1 METKSVLIIDGDAA
15 SRAFLEMTFRKSG
28 LVVLQTGLGREGL
41 IFAWRDRPDLI
52 VVDPNLPDLP
62 GETLITKI
70 RQDARTRQTPCIA
83 LSSDPN
89 PARMAACLSAGFNEY
104 VVKSGQAVPIL
115 LEAINRLLSG
125 KPVAGV
131 SRQGGMLFV
140 FLSAKGGTGTSSL
153 CANVATNIAK
163 NEPESKVAV
172 ADLVLPI
179 GSIAQIVGY
188 QGEMDLFSV
197 TELPPEQVTEAFL
210 LENLP
215 EPPLWNFRLLA
226 GSPDPEKGSLLQ
238 AKRVPELVSKLQQAF
253 DYVLVDLGRSLSRI
267 SLPIIQQADV
277 ITLVVSTDLST
288 VTLTQ
293 KVLEYLKS
301 QGIKPE
307 RLYTILNRAVGLE
320 GLTKPDA
327 EKILGVE
334 IQLTLPYMGSNFTL
348 ANNQCQPIAHKFP
361 SDTVTLSLKQI
372 ATDMAAQA
380 RRLRSS
386 A

>member
-1 METKSVLIIDGDAA
+1 MANKSVLIIDGDAA

-28 LVVLQTGLGREGL
+28 LTVLQTGLGREGL

-52 VVDPNLPDLP
+52 VADPNLPDLP
-62 GETLITKI
+62 GETLVAKI
-70 RQDARTRQTPCIA
+70 RQDARTSQTPCIA

-89 PARMAACLSAGFNEY
+89 PERKAACLSAGFNEY
-104 VVKSGQAVPIL
+104 LVKSAQAIPPL
-115 LEAINRLLSG
+115 LEAITRLLSG
-125 KPVAGV
+125 KPVTGI

-153 CANVATNIAK
+153 CANIATNIVK
-163 NEPESKVAV
+163 NEPESNVAV

-179 GSIAQIVGY
+179 GSIGQIVGY

-197 TELPPEQVTEAFL
+197 SELPAEQATDVFL
-210 LENLP
+210 RENLP
-215 EPPLWNFRLLA
+215 KPPLWDFQLLA
-226 GSPDPEKGSLLQ
+226 GCPDPEKGTLLQ

-277 ITLVVSTDLST
+277 IVLIVSTDLST

-293 KVLEYLKS
+293 KVLEYLKA
-301 QGIKPE
+301 QGIKSE
-307 RLYTILNRAVGLE
+307 RVYTILNRAVGLE
-320 GLTKPDA
+320 GLTKPEA
-327 EKILGVE
+327 EKILGID
-334 IQLTLPYMGSNFTL
+334 IQVTLPYMGSNFTL
-348 ANNQCQPIAHKFP
+348 ANNQHQPIIHKFP
-361 SDTVTLSLKQI
+361 NDTTSISLKQI
-372 ATDMAAQA
+372 STDLAALA
-380 RRLRSS
+380 RRLRT